1 MSADLTARLERLE
14 ARVAELE
21 AQVLAR
27 PSVARVLE
35 EVAAEFSI
43 PVSEIRAPWRHARLM
58 PARQAAAM
66 LTRRHTGLPLQVIA
80 RAMARDH
87 TTVLHNL
94 AQAERRQ
101 IEDPQFAARIQA
113 VSERLQRSMSDA

>member
-1 MSADLTARLERLE
+1 MSKALMARLERLE

-21 AQVLAR
+21 GEVLAR
-27 PSVARVLE
+27 PSLARVLD
-35 EVAAEFSI
+35 EVAEAFATRI
-43 PVSEIRAPWRHARLM
+43 SEIRAPWRNQRLM
-58 PARQAAAM
+58 PARQAAVLLA
-66 LTRRHTGLPLQVIA
+66 RRHTRLPLQVIA

-94 AQAERRQ
+94 AEAERRQ